1 VGAEIFEL
9 SLASEKGQAH
19 SSEADVENDDADDNA
34 RASPRCQC
42 IGLQKNMHFLHI
54 FKPLCEPEN
63 G

>member
-1 VGAEIFEL
+1 L

-54 FKPLCEPEN
+54 FKPLCETEN